1 MFKEINKVVLA
12 VLMAISVIVC
22 AVFFLGGTE
31 DVPTT
36 AGDLEAPVY
45 TSWMLNWSYILF
57 ALTAVVTIIFAVMTF
72 VSKLSYDWKS
82 VVVPMISFV
91 VLVVLMLATYFGADT
106 TPINIVGY
114 EGSQEPYIYQITNM
128 CLVSSII
135 LAAIA
140 TFVTLFGFLVKKFI

>member
-1 MFKEINKVVLA
+1 MFKEINRVVLA

-22 AVFFLGGTE
+22 AVFFFGGTE
-31 DVPTT
+31 DVATT

-45 TSWMLNWSYILF
+45 TSLLLNWSYILF
-57 ALTAVVTIIFAVMTF
+57 ALTAIVTIAFAVMTF

-91 VLVVLMLATYFGADT
+91 VLVVLLLATYFGADT

-114 EGSQEPYIYQITNM
+114 EGSQEPFIYQITNM
-128 CLVSSII
+128 CLVSSCI

-140 TFVTLFGFLVKKFI
+140 TFVTLFGFLIKKFI